1 MSVLAVDAATFGSTT
16 HPILQT
22 VTVFLQTLSLDT
34 MANSLGL
41 LPDLFLF
48 KMVPFDP
55 IFTLSAVTALP
66 TDVSTPKALAV
77 VD

>member
-48 KMVPFDP
+48 KMVPFNP
-55 IFTLSAVTALP
+55 ILHCLQLQPSPQTFPLRKHSQ
-66 TDVSTPKALAV
+66 
-77 VD
+77 